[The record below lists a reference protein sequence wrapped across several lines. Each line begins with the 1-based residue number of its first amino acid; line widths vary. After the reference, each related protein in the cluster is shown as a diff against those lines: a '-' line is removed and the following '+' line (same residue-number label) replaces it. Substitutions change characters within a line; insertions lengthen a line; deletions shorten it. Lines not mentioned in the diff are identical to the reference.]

1 MRPREESQMPN
12 SPERPRE
19 AASVA
24 IVGGERVL
32 LIQRAYAPYQHLWTL
47 PGGRR
52 ESGESVAECA
62 IREVAEELQLRI
74 DNLRPVLVQRLT
86 EGAGWQLSVF
96 ATATF
101 AGDIRPSDEIA
112 DLRWCTPAESEAMRT
127 TAGLSAILRQ
137 ALALVV

>member
-1 MRPREESQMPN
+1 MPN
-12 SPERPRE
+12 PQESLRE

-24 IVGGERVL
+24 IVDGERVL

-52 ESGESVAECA
+52 DPDESVVACA
-62 IREVAEELQLRI
+62 VREVAEELQLRI
-74 DNLRPVLVQRLT
+74 DNLRPVLVQTLT

-112 DLRWCTPAESEAMRT
+112 DLRWCTPAESETMRT
-127 TAGLSAILRQ
+127 TAGLPAILRQ